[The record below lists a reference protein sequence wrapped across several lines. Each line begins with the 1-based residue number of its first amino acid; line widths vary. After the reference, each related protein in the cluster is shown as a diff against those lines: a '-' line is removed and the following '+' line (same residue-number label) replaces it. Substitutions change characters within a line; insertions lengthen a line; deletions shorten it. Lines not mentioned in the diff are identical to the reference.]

1 MYFLAASILFGVG
14 IVFLIS
20 SQITITGAIAGTQGM
35 SSGISSFFG
44 TTFIFSSLAVVMAS
58 KLEQRWSRKK

>member
-1 MYFLAASILFGVG
+1 MYILSASILFGIG

-20 SQITITGAIAGTQGM
+20 SQVTITGAIAGTQGM
-35 SSGISSFFG
+35 SSGVSSFFG

-58 KLEQRWSRKK
+58 KLEHRWARKK